1 MTITGT
7 KTVVVSMKHSNPFF
21 HLLEELSLLI
31 FITPVVF
38 GVLLYEQ
45 GIVGFRLVCIAVIG
59 SICIWAVY
67 FTLKLLPYLLAK
79 KSTQNLSK
87 KEF

>member
-1 MTITGT
+1 
-7 KTVVVSMKHSNPFF
+7 MKHPNPFF

-31 FITPVVF
+31 LITPVVF

-45 GIVGFRLVCIAVIG
+45 GIAGFRLVCIAVIG
-59 SICIWAVY
+59 SICVWAVY
-67 FTLKLLPYLLAK
+67 FTLKILREIPTSVSRPKEKLE
-79 KSTQNLSK
+79 N

>member
-1 MTITGT
+1 MTITRT

-31 FITPVVF
+31 LITPVVF

-45 GIVGFRLVCIAVIG
+45 GIAGFRLVCIAVIG

-67 FTLKLLPYLLAK
+67 FTLKLLPYSLAK